1 MLHINEKQI
10 RASFINTSLRER
22 KALTLPEN
30 FAEITWESKDFL
42 GWRDPKLPLVGY
54 VVATLEEQPEQPI
67 GIMFRKAEG
76 KIRNR
81 AQCSWCEDVD
91 LPNDVVFF
99 NAKAGGQAGRDG
111 DTIGMLVCANFECSK
126 NVRAMKSLP
135 YIGFNREAEVARRIN
150 VLQDHVRNFVL
161 RVRDGE

>member
-1 MLHINEKQI
+1 MLQLTEQQI
-10 RASFINTSLRER
+10 RASFINASLRER
-22 KALTLPEN
+22 KSLTLPEN
-30 FAEITWESKDFL
+30 FAGLSWENLDFL

-54 VVATLEEQPEQPI
+54 VVAVLDEKPV
-67 GIMFRKAEG
+67 GIMFRKADG

-111 DTIGMLVCANFECSK
+111 DTIGMLVCANFECST
-126 NVRAMKSLP
+126 NVRMMKSLP
-135 YIGFNREAEVARRIN
+135 YIGFDREAEMLRRIS
-150 VLQDHVRNFVL
+150 VLRDHVRNFAL

>member
-1 MLHINEKQI
+1 MLQLSEKQI
-10 RASFINTSLRER
+10 RASFINVSLRER
-22 KALTLPEN
+22 KALSLPED
-30 FAEITWESKDFL
+30 FAELNWERKDFL

-54 VVATLEEQPEQPI
+54 VVAAFDEQPEQPI
-67 GIMFRKAEG
+67 GIMFRKSDG

-91 LPNDVVFF
+91 LPNDVAFF

-111 DTIGMLVCANFECSK
+111 DTIGMLVCSNFECST

-135 YIGFNREAEVARRIN
+135 YIGFDREAEVIRRIN
-150 VLQDHVRNFVL
+150 VLQEHVRNFVL

>member
-1 MLHINEKQI
+1 MLPLIEQQI
-10 RASFINTSLRER
+10 RASFINASLRER
-22 KALTLPEN
+22 KAITLPEN
-30 FAEITWESKDFL
+30 FGSLDWANLEFL

-54 VVATLEEQPEQPI
+54 VVTSLGDAHV

-111 DTIGMLVCANFECSK
+111 DTIGMLVCANFECSA
-126 NVRAMKSLP
+126 NVRMMKSLP
-135 YIGFNREAEVARRIN
+135 YIGFDREAEMHRRIA
-150 VLQDHVRNFVL
+150 VLQEHVLNFAK